1 MNNKAMIYRPT
12 IEYNYRN
19 KKDKNKEETI
29 SFKEWVKEFITDSV
43 IFLFG
48 ILVFVLS
55 VAIAYNT
62 YLLIKL
68 KVEKVSLLKENQALK
83 REYQFLTSREVVLEK
98 AKTLGFYLPQK
109 EDILGLE

>member
-1 MNNKAMIYRPT
+1 MNNKTMIYRPT
-12 IEYNYRN
+12 IEYNY
-19 KKDKNKEETI
+19 KNKRDKSKEEAI
-29 SFKEWVKEFITDSV
+29 SFKNRIKEFITDSF
-43 IFLFG
+43 IFFLG

-83 REYQFLTSREVVLEK
+83 KEYQFLTSRDVVLRK
-98 AKTLGFYLPQK
+98 AKTLGFYPPQK
-109 EDILGLE
+109 EDILRLE

>member
-12 IEYNYRN
+12 IEYNYKN
-19 KKDKNKEETI
+19 KKDRNKEEAI
-29 SFKEWVKEFITDSV
+29 SLKEWIKEFVTDIV
-43 IFLFG
+43 IFFLG

-83 REYQFLTSREVVLEK
+83 REYQFLTSRDVVLRK
-98 AKTLGFYLPQK
+98 AKILGLYPPQK
-109 EDILGLE
+109 EDILRLE